1 MAIARKW
8 WWTGA
13 VVVIVALLAAWLLRP
28 QALDVEVVAATRG
41 PLAEVVE
48 EDGETRVLRHVEV
61 TAPVAGRVVPVELD
75 AGDSVTPGR
84 VVARLYPLP
93 LDARLRE
100 QAEARLRSAQAT
112 RREAEARV
120 VQARVA
126 LDESRKNLGRVERLV
141 AAGSLPVRD
150 LDAARA
156 EERSLAG
163 ALDAARY
170 HASAAGY
177 DARSAAAAL
186 VDASPDGGREPLAL
200 RAPVHGRVLRIFEE
214 HERAV
219 DAGTPIVEIGDPA
232 SLEVVVDLL
241 SEDAQRVPPGAPMLL
256 RAAGGEDSIRAKVR
270 VVEPVAFAKTSPLG
284 VEERRVNV
292 IGDFI
297 DPPGSLGHGFRVRA
311 TIVLWRGDDVLQLPA
326 SAIFRRGDA
335 WAVFV
340 VSGDRARL
348 RAVRVGRQGTR
359 TAQILEG
366 VAAGERV
373 VRHPGADIEDG
384 ARVRVA
390 EGGGR

>member
-13 VVVIVALLAAWLLRP
+13 VVVIVASLAVWLLRP
-28 QALDVEVVAATRG
+28 KALDVEVVAATRG

-75 AGDSVTPGR
+75 AGDSVAPGR

-120 VQARVA
+120 MQARVA

-156 EERSLAG
+156 EERSLGG

-170 HASAAGY
+170 HASAASY

-186 VDASPDGGREPLAL
+186 MGASPDGGREPLAL

-340 VSGDRARL
+340 VAGDRARL

-366 VAAGERV
+366 VAPGERV
-373 VRHPGADIEDG
+373 VRHPGADLEDG
-384 ARVRVA
+384 ARVRVT
-390 EGGGR
+390 EGGGQ